1 MTSGFHNA
9 HLEIPQIPCL
19 PNPKRAVA
27 RRYSLFHP
35 MFTSPTAF
43 RRVHDLST
51 ISSDFSCK
59 AASSAGAA
67 DYNEQ
72 MLGSKK
78 KKKLQR
84 IAGIKQDE
92 LLDPV
97 DLADADSCFCVF
109 KGVQIHYKVAGEE
122 RIEESG
128 ANVLSVNQDPLKE
141 LVTNQPSK
149 KRNGFPMVLLHGFGA
164 SVFSWD
170 RVLKPLAQCIGS
182 KVIAFDRPAF
192 GLTSRIFN
200 APNTRNASTQNSSE
214 ETDLQLLNPYSMTFS
229 VLATMYFINLLVAEK
244 IILVGHSAGSLVAVN
259 TYFEAP
265 ERVAALILVAPAIA
279 APLSISPP
287 KLVKEDHQETEYQDN
302 DADPR
307 SKVGGNPFSLIVNAL
322 SKFSTYIALAITGT
336 LKAIAKIANS
346 LFKKALKSFLRTSF
360 AAALIRI
367 VIDKFGIAG
376 IKNAWY
382 DGSQVTDAIL
392 QGYTKP
398 LKTKGWDKA
407 LLETVIALLTD
418 SESESKPRLSHRL
431 KDISC
436 PVLIVTGDTDRLV
449 PSWNAVRLSR
459 AIPGSHLEVIKNCG
473 HLPQEEKTE
482 DFISIVQKFLQ
493 KIDAVPGE
501 EEEILQTSP

>member
-9 HLEIPQIPCL
+9 HLQTPQIPCL
-19 PNPKRAVA
+19 SNPKRAVA
-27 RRYSLFHP
+27 HRSSLFP
-35 MFTSPTAF
+35 SIFTSPAGF
-43 RRVHDLST
+43 WKVHDLSR
-51 ISSDFSCK
+51 ISLDFSCK

-78 KKKLQR
+78 KKKSQK
-84 IAGIKQDE
+84 IAGIEQDE

-97 DLADADSCFCVF
+97 ELADPDSCFCEF
-109 KGVQIHYKVAGEE
+109 KGVHIHYKVAGEE
-122 RIEESG
+122 GTEENG
-128 ANVLSVNQDPLKE
+128 ANVLSVNQDPL
-141 LVTNQPSK
+141 NIDQPSK

-164 SVFSWD
+164 SLFSWD

-200 APNTRNASTQNSSE
+200 EPKTANSSTQSSGE
-214 ETDLQLLNPYSMTFS
+214 ETDLQPLNPYCMTFS
-229 VLATMYFINLLVAEK
+229 VLTTMYFINLLVAEK

-265 ERVAALILVAPAIA
+265 ERVAALILVAPAFA
-279 APLSISPP
+279 APLSSPP
-287 KLVKEDHQETEYQDN
+287 KLVKENHQETENQAN
-302 DADPR
+302 DDGSR
-307 SKVGGNPFSLIVNAL
+307 SKVGSNPFRKIMDVL
-322 SKFSTYIALAITGT
+322 SKISTYITLAVTGT

-346 LFKKALKSFLRTSF
+346 LFKKALKSILRTSF

-376 IKNAWY
+376 VKNAWY
-382 DGSQVTDAIL
+382 DRSQVTDDIL

-407 LLETVIALLTD
+407 LLEFVVAMLTD
-418 SESESKPRLSHRL
+418 SESESNPPLSQRL

-449 PSWNAVRLSR
+449 PSWNAVRVSR
-459 AIPGSHLEVIKNCG
+459 AIPGSHLVVIKNCG
-473 HLPQEEKTE
+473 HLPQEEK
-482 DFISIVQKFLQ
+482 
-493 KIDAVPGE
+493 
-501 EEEILQTSP
+501 

>member
-1 MTSGFHNA
+1 MTSRFHNA
-9 HLEIPQIPCL
+9 HLQTPQIPCL
-19 PNPKRAVA
+19 RNPKRAIA

-35 MFTSPTAF
+35 IFTSPTAF
-43 RRVHDLST
+43 WTVHDLST
-51 ISSDFSCK
+51 ISSDFRCK

-72 MLGSKK
+72 LLGSKK
-78 KKKLQR
+78 KKKSQR
-84 IAGIKQDE
+84 IAGIEQDE

-97 DLADADSCFCVF
+97 ELADADSCFCEF

-122 RIEESG
+122 GIEEGG
-128 ANVLSVNQDPLKE
+128 ANVLSVNQDPSKV
-141 LVTNQPSK
+141 LVTNQTSK
-149 KRNGFPMVLLHGFGA
+149 KRNRFPMVLLHGFGA

-170 RVLKPLAQCIGS
+170 QVLKPLAQCIGS

-214 ETDLQLLNPYSMTFS
+214 ETDLQPLNPYSMMFS

-279 APLSISPP
+279 APLSILQQ
-287 KLVKEDHQETEYQDN
+287 KLVKEDQQETENQAN
-302 DADPR
+302 DVGAR
-307 SKVGGNPFSLIVNAL
+307 SKVGRNPFSHIVNAL
-322 SKFSTYIALAITGT
+322 SKISTYIALAVTGT

-346 LFKKALKSFLRTSF
+346 LFKKALKSILRTSF

-382 DGSQVTDAIL
+382 DGSQVTDNIL

-407 LLETVIALLTD
+407 LLEFVVAMLTD
-418 SESESKPRLSHRL
+418 SESESKPPLSQRL

-436 PVLIVTGDTDRLV
+436 PVLIITGDTDRLV

-459 AIPGSHLEVIKNCG
+459 AIPGSQLEVIKNCG
-473 HLPQEEKTE
+473 HLPQEEKIE
-482 DFISIVQKFLQ
+482 DFISIVRKFLQ
-493 KIDAVPGE
+493 KIDAVPRE
-501 EEEILQTSP
+501 EEE

>member
-9 HLEIPQIPCL
+9 HLKTPQIPCL
-19 PNPKRAVA
+19 QNPKRAIA

-35 MFTSPTAF
+35 IFTSPTAF
-43 RRVHDLST
+43 WTVHDLST

-78 KKKLQR
+78 KKSQR
-84 IAGIKQDE
+84 IAGIEQDE

-97 DLADADSCFCVF
+97 DLADADSCFCEF

-122 RIEESG
+122 GIEE
-128 ANVLSVNQDPLKE
+128 NVLSVNQDSSKE

-149 KRNGFPMVLLHGFGA
+149 KRFPMVLLHGFGA

-170 RVLKPLAQCIGS
+170 QVLKPLAQCIGS

-192 GLTSRIFN
+192 GLTSRIFSE
-200 APNTRNASTQNSSE
+200 PNTRNASTENSSE
-214 ETDLQLLNPYSMTFS
+214 ETDVQPLNPYSMMFS

-279 APLSISPP
+279 APLSILQQ
-287 KLVKEDHQETEYQDN
+287 KLVKEDQQETENQAN
-302 DADPR
+302 DVGAR
-307 SKVGGNPFSLIVNAL
+307 SKVGGNPFSHMVNAL
-322 SKFSTYIALAITGT
+322 SKFSTYIALAVIGT

-346 LFKKALKSFLRTSF
+346 LFKKALKSILRTSF

-382 DGSQVTDAIL
+382 DGSQVTDNIL

-407 LLETVIALLTD
+407 LLEFVVAMLTD
-418 SESESKPRLSHRL
+418 SESESESKPPLSQRL

-436 PVLIVTGDTDRLV
+436 PVLIITGDTDRLV

-473 HLPQEEKTE
+473 HLPQEEKIE
-482 DFISIVQKFLQ
+482 DFISIVRKFLQ
-493 KIDAVPGE
+493 KIDAVPRE
-501 EEEILQTSP
+501 EEEE

>member
-1 MTSGFHNA
+1 MTSRFHNG
-9 HLEIPQIPCL
+9 HFQTPQIACL
-19 PNPKRAVA
+19 QNPKPAVA
-27 RRYSLFHP
+27 RRYSLLHP
-35 MFTSPTAF
+35 IFTSPTAF
-43 RRVHDLST
+43 WRVHDLST

-78 KKKLQR
+78 KKKSQR
-84 IAGIKQDE
+84 IAGIEQDE

-97 DLADADSCFCVF
+97 DLADPDSCFCEF
-109 KGVQIHYKVAGEE
+109 RGVQVHYKVAGEE
-122 RIEESG
+122 GIDENG
-128 ANVLSVNQDPLKE
+128 ANVLSVNQNSSKE

-149 KRNGFPMVLLHGFGA
+149 KRFPMVLLHGFGA

-170 RVLKPLAQCIGS
+170 KVLKPLAQCIGS

-200 APNTRNASTQNSSE
+200 APNTTNASTQNSSKGS
-214 ETDLQLLNPYSMTFS
+214 DLQPLNPYSMAFS

-279 APLSISPP
+279 APLSISQQ
-287 KLVKEDHQETEYQDN
+287 KDHQETENQAN
-302 DADPR
+302 GVGPR
-307 SKVGGNPFSLIVNAL
+307 SKVGGNPFSQMVNAL
-322 SKFSTYIALAITGT
+322 SKFCTYIALAITGT

-346 LFKKALKSFLRTSF
+346 LFKKALKSILRTSF

-382 DGSQVTDAIL
+382 DGSQVNDNIL

-407 LLETVIALLTD
+407 LLEFVVAMLTD
-418 SESESKPRLSHRL
+418 SESESKPPLSQRL

-436 PVLIVTGDTDRLV
+436 PVLIITGDTDRLV

-473 HLPQEEKTE
+473 HLPQEEKIE
-482 DFISIVQKFLQ
+482 DFISIVRKFLQ
-493 KIDAVPGE
+493 KIDAVPRE
-501 EEEILQTSP
+501 EEEE